1 MATLTLEKR
10 LSAVEAEL
18 AEMKRLL
25 GLNGKRQTIA
35 ITNGNPH
42 APRRMTITEKLLAM
56 ADEMPEAERAK
67 MPADLAEQHDHY
79 IYGWSKK

>member
-18 AEMKRLL
+18 AEIKRQL
-25 GLNGKRQTIA
+25 GLNGKREMAT
-35 ITNGNPH
+35 TDGNPD
-42 APRRMTITEKLLAM
+42 APRRMTITEKLMAM
-56 ADEMPEAERAK
+56 ADEMPESERDR

-79 IYGWSKK
+79 IYGWPKK